1 MTKSSSSAAP
11 KKISE
16 KWVSYWPSSEQPR
29 ERLMSEGAGN
39 LSDAELLAIFLR
51 VGVQGMSVVDLSR
64 KLLKDFGGLRG
75 LFKAS
80 DEQLRQIKGLGTAK
94 IATLRSIREIS
105 ERWLK
110 ERAQQGKFV
119 ECSKDV
125 LEMLAHR
132 FRDLQQEIFSVIFL
146 DTKHS
151 VVAIEDLFRGTI
163 NTASVFPRE
172 VVKRALALGAAAI
185 VAVHNHPSGNP
196 EPSAEDR
203 RVTEDLKKACQL
215 MDITLLDHIVVG
227 NNGHF
232 SFADKG
238 MI

>member
-1 MTKSSSSAAP
+1 MNSSTAP

-29 ERLMSEGAGN
+29 ERLMSEGAGK
-39 LSDAELLAIFLR
+39 LSEAELLAIFLR
-51 VGVQGMSVVDLSR
+51 VGVKGMSVVDLSR
-64 KLLKDFGGLRG
+64 KLLKDFNGLRG

-80 DEQLRQIKGLGTAK
+80 DEQLRTVKGMGTAK
-94 IATLRSIREIS
+94 IATLRAIREIS
-105 ERWLK
+105 ERWLQEK
-110 ERAQQGKFV
+110 AQQGNFV

-125 LEMLAHR
+125 LDLLAHK

-146 DTKHS
+146 DTKHR
-151 VVAIEDLFRGTI
+151 VLAVEGMFRGTI

-172 VVKRALALGAAAI
+172 VVKKALDLGAAAI

-215 MDITLLDHIVVG
+215 MEISLLDHIVVG
-227 NNGHF
+227 SNGHF
-232 SFADKG
+232 SFADKR

>member
-1 MTKSSSSAAP
+1 
-11 KKISE
+11 
-16 KWVSYWPSSEQPR
+16 
-29 ERLMSEGAGN
+29 MSEGARN

-64 KLLKDFGGLRG
+64 KLLKDFHGLRG

-80 DEQLRQIKGLGTAK
+80 DEQLRSIRGMGTAK
-94 IATLRSIREIS
+94 IAALRAIREIG

-110 ERAQQGKFV
+110 EETQQGDFI
-119 ECSKDV
+119 ECSQHV
-125 LEMLAHR
+125 LDLLAHK
-132 FRDLQQEIFSVIFL
+132 FRDLQQEIFSIVFL
-146 DTKHS
+146 DSKHRMLS
-151 VVAIEDLFRGTI
+151 VEELFHGTI

-172 VVKRALALGAAAI
+172 VVKRALQLGAAAI

-215 MDITLLDHIVVG
+215 MEISLLDHIVVG
-227 NNGHF
+227 SNGHF
-232 SFADKG
+232 SFADKR
-238 MI
+238 MM